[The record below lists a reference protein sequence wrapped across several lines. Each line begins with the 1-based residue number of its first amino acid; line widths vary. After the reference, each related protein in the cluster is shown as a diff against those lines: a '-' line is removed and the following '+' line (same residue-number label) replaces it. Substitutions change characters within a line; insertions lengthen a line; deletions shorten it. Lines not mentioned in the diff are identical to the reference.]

1 MHHQKIDMKIRQK
14 WIYLL
19 HRAASGTRMSR
30 TLLTPAGMLIFCAF
44 SSFFVLGGIFLDN
57 LLDFSGLL
65 PKVARL
71 PVSVPI
77 ISFGMVLT
85 FWSAFHFLKVK
96 GTPVPFNPPPTLV
109 CTGPYRYVR
118 NPMLA
123 GVFMILF
130 GIGVFLN
137 STSLVLIFTPLYVI
151 SNVWELK
158 YIEEPELAKR
168 LGNVYSEYRRKTPM
182 FIPGRKMIN

>member
-1 MHHQKIDMKIRQK
+1 MVKIRQK

-19 HRAASGTRMSR
+19 NKAASGTRMTR
-30 TLLTPAGMLIFCAF
+30 VLLTPLGMLIFCVF
-44 SSFFVLGGIFLDN
+44 SALFVLAAIFLDS
-57 LLDFSGLL
+57 LLDFNGLL
-65 PKVARL
+65 PEVVRL
-71 PVSVPI
+71 PVSVPTI
-77 ISFGMVLT
+77 LFGIALT

-96 GTPVPFNPPPTLV
+96 GTPVPFNPPPKLV

-130 GIGVFLN
+130 GIGIFLN

-151 SNVWELK
+151 LNVWELK
-158 YIEEPELAKR
+158 YVEEPELAKR
-168 LGNVYSEYRRKTPM
+168 LGNVYIEYRRKTPM
-182 FIPGRKMIN
+182 FIPGRKMIK